1 MRFRTLTLA
10 TLAAV
15 VVLGAAAPAFAYDD
29 WGRREWRGHE
39 WREHAWR
46 RHEWREHR
54 WREHHPYWGYYA
66 PPPAYRYYTPP
77 AYGYYR

>member
-15 VVLGAAAPAFAYDD
+15 FALGAAGPAFAYDD
-29 WGRREWRGHE
+29 WGRREWREHE

-46 RHEWREHR
+46 RHEWREHE
-54 WREHHPYWGYYA
+54 WREHRPHWGYYA
-66 PPPAYRYYTPP
+66 PPPAYHYYAPP